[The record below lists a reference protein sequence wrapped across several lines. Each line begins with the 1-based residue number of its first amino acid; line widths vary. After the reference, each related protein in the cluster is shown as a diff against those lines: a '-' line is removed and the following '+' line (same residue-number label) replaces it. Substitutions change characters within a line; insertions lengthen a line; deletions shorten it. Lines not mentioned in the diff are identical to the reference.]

1 MRKSFRKMLVL
12 NVLLG
17 YFTLSVGLSYL
28 GKTSKTWKTYEVF
41 FHVQIYSPQMLFFH
55 IQILKLLIAILKL
68 IFPKFT
74 FQEKVTF
81 GYKLMVMVSI
91 HYAVKS
97 TYYHTRVH
105 IQLWDHRV
113 AERQSLPYGPI
124 SANR

>member
-1 MRKSFRKMLVL
+1 
-12 NVLLG
+12 
-17 YFTLSVGLSYL
+17 
-28 GKTSKTWKTYEVF
+28 
-41 FHVQIYSPQMLFFH
+41 MLFFF
-55 IQILKLLIAILKL
+55 ISNFLKIIDSHLKL

-81 GYKLMVMVSI
+81 DYKLMVMISI

-105 IQLWDHRV
+105 VQLWGHRV
-113 AERQSLPYGPI
+113 AERQSLPHGPI

>member
-1 MRKSFRKMLVL
+1 
-12 NVLLG
+12 
-17 YFTLSVGLSYL
+17 
-28 GKTSKTWKTYEVF
+28 
-41 FHVQIYSPQMLFFH
+41 MLFFSYPNFKIIDSH
-55 IQILKLLIAILKL
+55 FKVD
-68 IFPKFT
+68 FPTFT

-97 TYYHTRVH
+97 TYHHTRVH
-105 IQLWDHRV
+105 VQLWAQRV